1 MVLVLDNL
9 YLPFDHVISSFALPL
24 DHQCS
29 SSSLHEPTI
38 SFSFL
43 VSSTIS
49 EIILWKMNLRK
60 QIRFQLKIHYIII
73 KTTIQTN
80 DKVEDMM
87 AEVEVVK
94 REHERAW

>member
-1 MVLVLDNL
+1 
-9 YLPFDHVISSFALPL
+9 
-24 DHQCS
+24 
-29 SSSLHEPTI
+29 
-38 SFSFL
+38 
-43 VSSTIS
+43 
-49 EIILWKMNLRK
+49 MNLRK

>member
-1 MVLVLDNL
+1 M
-9 YLPFDHVISSFALPL
+9 
-24 DHQCS
+24 
-29 SSSLHEPTI
+29 HEPTI